1 MEEVLRKIN
10 GKMKTGGVLVFN
22 AVSEESLFSFEQIV
36 TKLNM
41 QIQMRDRI
49 VLNEYNPI
57 VVIRAKKV
65 V

>member
-1 MEEVLRKIN
+1 
-10 GKMKTGGVLVFN
+10 MKTGGVLVFN

-41 QIQMRDRI
+41 QIEMRDRI